1 MGIEHHLLRLARI
14 GAHEHHAAVTEPHV
28 GDLHRRRH
36 PADDDDLV
44 APVELIGFTRRKR
57 QRNVGRRS
65 RARMLLPP
73 TDRVTAKGG
82 VAAVKAKPLHVL
94 ENANQRQTIARRLL
108 CIGLERSLKP
118 LAPDAKPRHRLPGSL
133 VTKLRRP
140 RPDDFPHHLAR
151 NPQLAA
157 DLLDRL
163 PLQKIGPT
171 YFGDRLHNQHPNRSP
186 QPCRRPVWT
195 RRDGVPIGRTSAP

>member
-1 MGIEHHLLRLARI
+1 
-14 GAHEHHAAVTEPHV
+14 
-28 GDLHRRRH
+28 
-36 PADDDDLV
+36 
-44 APVELIGFTRRKR
+44 
-57 QRNVGRRS
+57 
-65 RARMLLPP
+65 MLLPP

-171 YFGDRLHNQHPNRSP
+171 YFGDRLTVRPFLVVVAAISLSTAKKIAQHAPRRAAESEPGSVTSPARISAAAGRRLRAFTGSRATPRTGAPRSASWRAICSP
-186 QPCRRPVWT
+186 VPRVQPIT
-195 RRDGVPIGRTSAP
+195 Q